1 MKNPSVATSV
11 IFLLLSS
18 TTASMLLDYASLQT
32 SVGMA
37 ALPMI
42 FFLFYGA
49 LSLAHLY
56 SIFIATK
63 ENKE

>member
-1 MKNPSVATSV
+1 MTKPSTAASV
-11 IFLLLSS
+11 VFLLLAS
-18 TTASMLLDYASLQT
+18 TTASMLLDYASLQP
-32 SVGMA
+32 SFGMA

-56 SIFIATK
+56 NIFTTTK
-63 ENKE
+63 DNNE